1 MGPAGLEMESLVLT
15 RLLAAAHLA
24 LYGWALWATR
34 SPVMTVFHGFLAV
47 ESLAFGVRPLLAAAE
62 GGYTLYPAT
71 AAGWAG
77 YNRGLAYQW
86 LFNAAVVAAYL
97 GTWRG
102 TAGRRSRREAG
113 GAPEGEERPA
123 IRGPAGIRASGTDPA
138 VAAGF
143 LLSLLLGVAALGAMH
158 VLSQGAWLPGRR
170 EAAITAVVPHGK
182 LLFPLAVIPLGACLP
197 LAYLLLAGGPQP
209 RPRPWR
215 VLAVVGG
222 TALAGVLLALL
233 YQRGYLLNGL
243 LVAVFL
249 HDRLRGVDYPRAAVA
264 VLAVLVLL
272 GGMRPLA
279 SSLAAVAA
287 GVGSGGAD
295 SGQRVEESAK
305 VESGAERG
313 TARRGPSPVRAVLLY
328 GANFDHADVWPV
340 ALDYAA
346 QHGWLRGGTLAAV
359 PARFLA
365 PPARQQAG
373 LRTAVDRLNEYYWRD
388 FYWRTRFGFNVS
400 LPQEL
405 YLNLGAWPLPV
416 AGALPGLLT
425 ALCDRW
431 LWGRRHL
438 GVAFVY
444 AATAAFATGGFV
456 KEPGAVLQ
464 WSLAYLSLGTGV
476 QALAR
481 RLGRVG
487 AGGGGTTA

>member
-1 MGPAGLEMESLVLT
+1 MGPAGLETESLVLT

-34 SPVMTVFHGFLAV
+34 YPVMTVFHGFLAV
-47 ESLAFGVRPLLAAAE
+47 EALAFGVRPLLAAAE

-77 YNRGLAYQW
+77 YNLGLAYQW

-97 GTWRG
+97 
-102 TAGRRSRREAG
+102 AARRSRAG
-113 GAPEGEERPA
+113 PRSGRGAEGALEGEDQPA
-123 IRGPAGIRASGTDPA
+123 SRGRAAVIRTAETEPG

-143 LLSLLLGVAALGAMH
+143 LLSLLLGVAAVGAIH

-170 EAAITAVVPHGK
+170 AAAITAVVPYGK

-197 LAYLLLAGGPQP
+197 LAYLVAAGGLP
-209 RPRPWR
+209 RRPCRSR
-215 VLAVVGG
+215 VLAVAAG
-222 TALAGVLLALL
+222 TALACVLLELL

-249 HDRLRGVDYPRAAVA
+249 HDRLRGVDYARAAVA

-272 GGMRPLA
+272 GGLRPLA
-279 SSLAAVAA
+279 GSLAAVVT
-287 GVGSGGAD
+287 GTRPGGT
-295 SGQRVEESAK
+295 GGGERVEEGARA
-305 VESGAERG
+305 EPGAERG
-313 TARRGPSPVRAVLLY
+313 AARHGPSPVRAVLLY

-346 QHGWLRGGTLAAV
+346 QHGWLRGATLAAV

-431 LWGRRHL
+431 LWGR
-438 GVAFVY
+438 
-444 AATAAFATGGFV
+444 
-456 KEPGAVLQ
+456 
-464 WSLAYLSLGTGV
+464 
-476 QALAR
+476 
-481 RLGRVG
+481 
-487 AGGGGTTA
+487 